1 MKTSIKIKTIMFS
14 LMATM
19 VVVLS
24 ACGGPGESV
33 AEFDGGYV
41 WTAGDKYMLLKEVQA
56 TSTQI
61 AKGGMSISALL
72 RAKKYYYVLDNTPTA
87 VLSSDDL
94 QGVFIKGDYQ
104 FNNLSLHKLEEKT
117 LAENESLFE
126 NHGPATEDTTFYFAG
141 ENIDVSK
148 KADGTANG
156 YFFKVNDEFSA
167 GKYVAWANNSFW
179 IFEVN

>member
-1 MKTSIKIKTIMFS
+1 MT
-14 LMATM
+14 AM

-148 KADGTANG
+148 KADGTENG
-156 YFFKVNDEFSA
+156 YFFKVNDEFST
-167 GKYVAWANNSFW
+167 GKYVVWANNSFW